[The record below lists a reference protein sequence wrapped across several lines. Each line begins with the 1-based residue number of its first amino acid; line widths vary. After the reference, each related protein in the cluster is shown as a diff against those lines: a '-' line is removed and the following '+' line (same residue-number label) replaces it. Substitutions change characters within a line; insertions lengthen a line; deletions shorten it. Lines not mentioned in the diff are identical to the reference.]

1 MSVQTGMRWV
11 VVHFGWDVTVHTVT
25 EAQNGHGL
33 VRDLRGEGKYT
44 TTLRWCFLVL
54 LTAFCSEAS
63 SARGDNNGR
72 GTKAVSLGNSFVS
85 LADNCWAI
93 VYNPAGLAQMTS
105 TRASVFFVPQQFG
118 LPELRTVAAAVVIPV
133 GSFVTGL
140 EVEQFGF
147 DLYKETGLRF
157 GVASLVDEHISAG
170 ATLNLTRITID
181 RYGSQTTATVDIGLL
196 ARVHENL
203 KLGFS
208 YLNSLGARVGVVGE
222 QLPQVFLL
230 GASYSIE
237 KDLVLVG
244 EIEKDIRYETIVKGG
259 IEQSLFDFLRLRLG
273 LSNNPDKLAG
283 GFSLKYSNAEFGY
296 AGYSHPDL
304 GWTHQL
310 EMSFVILP

>member
-1 MSVQTGMRWV
+1 MRNMSYS
-11 VVHFGWDVTVHTVT
+11 FGRSSPPCGLAGGQTVT
-25 EAQNGHGL
+25 EAQNGLGL
-33 VRDLRGEGKYT
+33 VRDLRGEGKHT
-44 TTLRWCFLVL
+44 TAVRWCVFVL
-54 LTAFCSEAS
+54 LTALCSEAS
-63 SARGDNNGR
+63 PARGDNNGR

-85 LADNCWAI
+85 LADNCWAV
-93 VYNPAGLAQMTS
+93 VYNPAGLTQMTS
-105 TRASVFFVPQQFG
+105 TSASVFFVPQQFG
-118 LPELRTVAAAVVIPV
+118 LPELRTVAAAVVIPL

-157 GVASLVDEHISAG
+157 GMSSLVDEHISAG
-170 ATLNLTRITID
+170 ATLNLTRIAID
-181 RYGSQTTATVDIGLL
+181 RYGSQTTATVDVGLL

-208 YLNSLGARVGVVGE
+208 YLNSFGGRVGVGGE

-237 KDLVLVG
+237 NDLVLVA

-259 IEQSLFDFLRLRLG
+259 IEQSMFDFLTLRFG
-273 LSNNPDKLAG
+273 LSNNPDKVSG

-296 AGYSHPDL
+296 AGYNHPDL

>member
-1 MSVQTGMRWV
+1 MSVQTG
-11 VVHFGWDVTVHTVT
+11 
-25 EAQNGHGL
+25 
-33 VRDLRGEGKYT
+33 VRLSI
-44 TTLRWCFLVL
+44 LVL
-54 LTAFCSEAS
+54 LTALCSEAS

-85 LADNCWAI
+85 LADNCWAV
-93 VYNPAGLAQMTS
+93 VYNPAGLTQLSS
-105 TRASVFFVPQQFG
+105 TCASVFFVPQQFG
-118 LPELRTVAAAVVIPV
+118 LPELRTVAAAVAIPV

-147 DLYKETGLRF
+147 DLYKETGVRF
-157 GVASLVDEHISAG
+157 GLSSFVDEHISAG
-170 ATLNLTRITID
+170 ATLSLTRIAID
-181 RYGSQTTATVDIGLL
+181 RYGSQTTATVDVGLL

-222 QLPQVFLL
+222 QLPQVFLF

-237 KDLVLVG
+237 SIVLVA

-259 IEQSLFDFLRLRLG
+259 IEQSLFDFLRLRVG
-273 LSNNPDKLAG
+273 LSNNPDKFSG
-283 GFSLKYSNAEFGY
+283 GFGLTYSNAEFGY